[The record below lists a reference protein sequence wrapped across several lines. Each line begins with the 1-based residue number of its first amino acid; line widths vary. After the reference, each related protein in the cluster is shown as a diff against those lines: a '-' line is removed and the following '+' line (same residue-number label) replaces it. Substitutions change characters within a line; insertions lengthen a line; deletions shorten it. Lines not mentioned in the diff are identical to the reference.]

1 MLLSDLTISS
11 SPSNICR
18 FFQVVELDV
27 QYRQRVHAQQLHTY
41 FYGQAIAP
49 PRGLSASAIGDAD
62 FDGHLAPSSS
72 VVPFGELSF
81 LRIGESN
88 TSLSTLSRE
97 RASAYDVLFIF
108 DFFVS
113 PESMAPSSALPIG
126 ATRTVNEMQ
135 PISLDPASPGSGL
148 LNAIIALLALPTHPE
163 DTERYDEEVLDLPV
177 SGFLAMFVPPI
188 SLVLIVLMDD

>member
-1 MLLSDLTISS
+1 MSI
-11 SPSNICR
+11 

-49 PRGLSASAIGDAD
+49 PRGLSVSAIGDAD

-88 TSLSTLSRE
+88 TSLSASSLEKMFCLFYISLSRQN
-97 RASAYDVLFIF
+97 RWHRRPRS
-108 DFFVS
+108 
-113 PESMAPSSALPIG
+113 
-126 ATRTVNEMQ
+126 R
-135 PISLDPASPGSGL
+135 
-148 LNAIIALLALPTHPE
+148 LA
-163 DTERYDEEVLDLPV
+163 RR
-177 SGFLAMFVPPI
+177 VP
-188 SLVLIVLMDD
+188 